1 MRLSITL
8 EHSIYAKENTWSD
21 SAISLFFLRE
31 IGIWHVTEILDKNS
45 ALCRNHR
52 FSISFISS
60 RIRGCDTKWKSYQIL
75 NFKER
80 ERDSYIVTPRCENS
94 RLLICPLTGHYT
106 LELTELIVQR
116 ITVSYLMK
124 CRLLTVC
131 TSHLPIVDNLFYRQL
146 D

>member
-1 MRLSITL
+1 MLTFSFTCACLSPLSIQFTL
-8 EHSIYAKENTWSD
+8 KKILG
-21 SAISLFFLRE
+21 SLFFLRE
-31 IGIWHVTEILDKNS
+31 IDIWHVTEILDKNS

-116 ITVSYLMK
+116 ITVS
-124 CRLLTVC
+124 
-131 TSHLPIVDNLFYRQL
+131 
-146 D
+146 